1 MRAARP
7 CTRSRSS
14 RSWAPASSSVPAT
27 PKAISKT
34 ANIAGRS
41 TWRSGRT
48 RAWRTPR
55 RSPSIPPR
63 RACCRSTCWCSGAA
77 ARRRSACN
85 CSRCAWSRRIRWRA
99 RRHDASPRP
108 RLRADRGAARD
119 DPARGRSCARV
130 RDLARGH
137 RDGAA
142 WRSDRATQRTH
153 ARGGTVPAPPHRQ
166 RASDRVR
173 HEHRHRHAA
182 PLRRRSRAHALR
194 RGPAGLPRPRRPV
207 PARTHDHARP
217 RRPAT
222 GRGLHD
228 GARRH
233 HRGRR
238 AAAQA
243 RSARRQTAR
252 CAVPLPR
259 DDRRQSPVRMAGPL
273 GQRRQPARAGRGHPA
288 RRGWPHVAA
297 DDHRA
302 AARGRLPGSGDV
314 SRALPVRMRGA
325 ALLLVLWL
333 IALLTAL
340 VGAFA
345 LTASVEG
352 LQGRVLHRG
361 VIAGEVARAGLE
373 YALVRAADPDPR
385 RQWLPDGRPYHWTFG
400 DARVDVSLV
409 DENGKIDLNQ
419 ADLPLLASLFQ
430 NVGGLENTQARALA
444 AAVLDWRDPDSL
456 TQPEGGA
463 EDGEYAAAERPYG
476 AKDAPFESVAEL
488 EQVLG
493 MTPALYAKV
502 APDLTVYSGR
512 TRPDP
517 AFASAGVLQA
527 MGIDAES
534 AIARRRAW
542 DPSSGGPAPVLEG
555 GEPLVGSGSGTYS
568 IDSRAR
574 LRDGREAMLR
584 VVVRAG
590 GNGLPGSAYTPLRW
604 EEGASPR

>member
-1 MRAARP
+1 
-7 CTRSRSS
+7 
-14 RSWAPASSSVPAT
+14 
-27 PKAISKT
+27 
-34 ANIAGRS
+34 
-41 TWRSGRT
+41 
-48 RAWRTPR
+48 
-55 RSPSIPPR
+55 
-63 RACCRSTCWCSGAA
+63 
-77 ARRRSACN
+77 
-85 CSRCAWSRRIRWRA
+85 
-99 RRHDASPRP
+99 
-108 RLRADRGAARD
+108 
-119 DPARGRSCARV
+119 
-130 RDLARGH
+130 
-137 RDGAA
+137 
-142 WRSDRATQRTH
+142 
-153 ARGGTVPAPPHRQ
+153 
-166 RASDRVR
+166 
-173 HEHRHRHAA
+173 
-182 PLRRRSRAHALR
+182 
-194 RGPAGLPRPRRPV
+194 
-207 PARTHDHARP
+207 
-217 RRPAT
+217 
-222 GRGLHD
+222 
-228 GARRH
+228 
-233 HRGRR
+233 
-238 AAAQA
+238 
-243 RSARRQTAR
+243 
-252 CAVPLPR
+252 
-259 DDRRQSPVRMAGPL
+259 
-273 GQRRQPARAGRGHPA
+273 
-288 RRGWPHVAA
+288 
-297 DDHRA
+297 
-302 AARGRLPGSGDV
+302 V

-430 NVGGLENTQARALA
+430 NVGGLENTQARTLA

-493 MTPALYAKV
+493 MTPALYAKL